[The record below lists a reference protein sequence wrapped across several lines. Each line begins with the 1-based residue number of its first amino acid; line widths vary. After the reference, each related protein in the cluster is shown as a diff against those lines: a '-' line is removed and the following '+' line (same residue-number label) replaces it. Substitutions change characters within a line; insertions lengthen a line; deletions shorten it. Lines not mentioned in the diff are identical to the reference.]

1 MYLRG
6 KYPLKHNSEIKD
18 MLLQKMNGVVYE
30 EECIEI
36 IKYMYN
42 QDDAEAVLSRLKKL
56 WIQKNIE
63 DW

>member
-56 WIQKNIE
+56 WIQKNVE

>member
-18 MLLQKMNGVVYE
+18 MLLQKMNGVIYE